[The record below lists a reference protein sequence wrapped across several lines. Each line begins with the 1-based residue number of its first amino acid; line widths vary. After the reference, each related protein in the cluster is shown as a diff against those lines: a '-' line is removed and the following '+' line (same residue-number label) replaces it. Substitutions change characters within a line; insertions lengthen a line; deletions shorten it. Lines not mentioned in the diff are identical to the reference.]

1 MKKIISVFLSVIML
15 VTSLCFAVSANASV
29 NKMSGEYDYTFV
41 SADKIAIIK
50 YTGSESTV
58 NIPSK
63 IDGFTVTE
71 ISGAFNVMDSLKK
84 VVIPSTV
91 TTISASFKY
100 DSNLAEVT
108 IPSSVKTIDAYS
120 FCKNTALKSIVIPS
134 SVTTL
139 DAFQDCTSLTSIKI
153 GDNIS
158 DISAYAFAESPVYEN
173 QYKKGIVY
181 IGKCLLY
188 CNTVV
193 YKSSKVTVKDGTK
206 TIANEAFSANNTNP
220 VKTNKVKTVV
230 LPKSVKYIGE
240 DAFRN
245 NYNIESVNIN
255 SSQNI
260 APTAFIGT
268 KYYNKNKTYYKGAY
282 YFNNCLIS
290 ANRKATSIT
299 VKNGTKEIAPG
310 AFCGDEFDSDD
321 KSNLQSITLPSS
333 LKKIDE
339 RAFSQC
345 TQLKSIVFPD
355 SLQSIGDEA
364 FYHCSSLKK
373 INIPKSLSSISDSA
387 FNRCTS
393 LEKITV
399 SGENKYF
406 TTKRGALCNKALT
419 ELYLYPANNSALSYG
434 TPNSVKYIGNYAFMD
449 AKNLRYATVGRNTLY
464 IGMLAFTNCK
474 NLNSITLPESIKVI
488 DAYAL
493 GCNES
498 YTEDENIT
506 TSQKNFVV
514 KASKNNA
521 VAAEYCSRDYS
532 DENSNSSDNI
542 VAPKL
547 VYICSDNAHTYKKV
561 AEKKATYTSTGY
573 SEHYV
578 CTKCGDKKGYS
589 IYSKLIL
596 KTPTVKVSAKKKAFS
611 VSYNKVSDASG
622 YIIQYS
628 TSKNFSKKS
637 RKDVYVSAKTSS
649 KTISKLKAGKK
660 YYVRVCAYKNVKIN
674 GQKKKVYS
682 YWSGA
687 KAVTTKK

>member
-29 NKMSGEYDYTFV
+29 NINSGEYDYTFV

-91 TTISASFKY
+91 TTISASFEN

-108 IPSSVKTIDAYS
+108 IPSSVKTIDYNS
-120 FCKNTALKSIVIPS
+120 FYKNTALKSIVIPS

-139 DAFQDCTSLTSIKI
+139 NAFQDCTSLTSIKI

-158 DISAYAFAESPVYEN
+158 DISAYAFANSPVYEN

-188 CNTVV
+188 CNTEV

-373 INIPKSLSSISDSA
+373 INIPKSLSSISDTA
-387 FNRCTS
+387 FKRCTS

-399 SGENKYF
+399 SSENKYF

-474 NLNSITLPESIKVI
+474 NLNSITLPESIKGI

-573 SEHYV
+573 
-578 CTKCGDKKGYS
+578 
-589 IYSKLIL
+589 
-596 KTPTVKVSAKKKAFS
+596 
-611 VSYNKVSDASG
+611 
-622 YIIQYS
+622 
-628 TSKNFSKKS
+628 
-637 RKDVYVSAKTSS
+637 
-649 KTISKLKAGKK
+649 
-660 YYVRVCAYKNVKIN
+660 
-674 GQKKKVYS
+674 
-682 YWSGA
+682 
-687 KAVTTKK
+687 

>member
-71 ISGAFNVMDSLKK
+71 ISGAFNVMDNLKK

-91 TTISASFKY
+91 TTISASFEY

-108 IPSSVKTIDAYS
+108 IPSSVKTIDYNS

-206 TIANEAFSANNTNP
+206 TIANGAFNVND
-220 VKTNKVKTVV
+220 KIKTVV

-240 DAFRN
+240 DAFSY
-245 NYNIESVNIN
+245 NYNLESVNIN

-387 FNRCTS
+387 FNRCT
-393 LEKITV
+393 L
-399 SGENKYF
+399 
-406 TTKRGALCNKALT
+406 
-419 ELYLYPANNSALSYG
+419 
-434 TPNSVKYIGNYAFMD
+434 
-449 AKNLRYATVGRNTLY
+449 
-464 IGMLAFTNCK
+464 
-474 NLNSITLPESIKVI
+474 
-488 DAYAL
+488 
-493 GCNES
+493 
-498 YTEDENIT
+498 
-506 TSQKNFVV
+506 
-514 KASKNNA
+514 
-521 VAAEYCSRDYS
+521 
-532 DENSNSSDNI
+532 
-542 VAPKL
+542 
-547 VYICSDNAHTYKKV
+547 
-561 AEKKATYTSTGY
+561 
-573 SEHYV
+573 
-578 CTKCGDKKGYS
+578 
-589 IYSKLIL
+589 
-596 KTPTVKVSAKKKAFS
+596 
-611 VSYNKVSDASG
+611 
-622 YIIQYS
+622 
-628 TSKNFSKKS
+628 KKS
-637 RKDVYVSAKTSS
+637 QSAAK
-649 KTISKLKAGKK
+649 ISISPLNAALFAIKH
-660 YYVRVCAYKNVKIN
+660 
-674 GQKKKVYS
+674 
-682 YWSGA
+682 
-687 KAVTTKK
+687 

>member
-15 VTSLCFAVSANASV
+15 VTSICFAVSANASV
-29 NKMSGEYDYTFV
+29 NKKSGEYDYTFV

-91 TTISASFKY
+91 TTISASFEY

-108 IPSSVKTIDAYS
+108 IPSSVKTIDANS
-120 FCKNTALKSIVIPS
+120 FYKNTALKSIVIPS
-134 SVTTL
+134 SVKTL
-139 DAFQDCTSLTSIKI
+139 DAFQNCTSLTSIKI

-158 DISAYAFAESPVYEN
+158 DISAYAFANSPVYEN

-188 CNTVV
+188 CNTEA

-333 LKKIDE
+333 LKEIDE

-387 FNRCTS
+387 FKRCTS

-488 DAYAL
+488 DACAL

-532 DENSNSSDNI
+532 DQNSNSSDNI

-561 AEKKATYTSTGY
+561 VIFAVIMHIPIKR
-573 SEHYV
+573 
-578 CTKCGDKKGYS
+578 
-589 IYSKLIL
+589 L
-596 KTPTVKVSAKKKAFS
+596 
-611 VSYNKVSDASG
+611 
-622 YIIQYS
+622 Q
-628 TSKNFSKKS
+628 
-637 RKDVYVSAKTSS
+637 RKRQHIHQQVIRNIMFAQ
-649 KTISKLKAGKK
+649 
-660 YYVRVCAYKNVKIN
+660 N
-674 GQKKKVYS
+674 
-682 YWSGA
+682 
-687 KAVTTKK
+687 AVTKRVTAFIQSLSLKHRQ

>member
-29 NKMSGEYDYTFV
+29 NKNSGEYDYTFV

-91 TTISASFKY
+91 TTISASFEY

-108 IPSSVKTIDAYS
+108 IPSSVKTIDANS
-120 FCKNTALKSIVIPS
+120 FYKNTALKSIVIPS

-139 DAFQDCTSLTSIKI
+139 NAFQDCTSLTSIKI

-158 DISAYAFAESPVYEN
+158 DISAYAFTESPVYEN

-188 CNTVV
+188 CNTEV

-206 TIANEAFSANNTNP
+206 TIANGAFDIND
-220 VKTNKVKTVV
+220 KIKTVE

-240 DAFRN
+240 DAFRY
-245 NYNIESVNIN
+245 NYNLESVNIN

-434 TPNSVKYIGNYAFMD
+434 TPNSVKYIGSYAFMD

-464 IGMLAFTNCK
+464 IGILAFANCK
-474 NLNSITLPESIKVI
+474 NLNSIS
-488 DAYAL
+488 
-493 GCNES
+493 
-498 YTEDENIT
+498 
-506 TSQKNFVV
+506 
-514 KASKNNA
+514 
-521 VAAEYCSRDYS
+521 
-532 DENSNSSDNI
+532 
-542 VAPKL
+542 
-547 VYICSDNAHTYKKV
+547 
-561 AEKKATYTSTGY
+561 
-573 SEHYV
+573 
-578 CTKCGDKKGYS
+578 
-589 IYSKLIL
+589 
-596 KTPTVKVSAKKKAFS
+596 
-611 VSYNKVSDASG
+611 
-622 YIIQYS
+622 
-628 TSKNFSKKS
+628 
-637 RKDVYVSAKTSS
+637 
-649 KTISKLKAGKK
+649 
-660 YYVRVCAYKNVKIN
+660 
-674 GQKKKVYS
+674 
-682 YWSGA
+682 
-687 KAVTTKK
+687 

>member
-1 MKKIISVFLSVIML
+1 M
-15 VTSLCFAVSANASV
+15 
-29 NKMSGEYDYTFV
+29 
-41 SADKIAIIK
+41 
-50 YTGSESTV
+50 
-58 NIPSK
+58 
-63 IDGFTVTE
+63 
-71 ISGAFNVMDSLKK
+71 
-84 VVIPSTV
+84 
-91 TTISASFKY
+91 
-100 DSNLAEVT
+100 AEVT
-108 IPSSVKTIDAYS
+108 IPSSVKTIDANS
-120 FCKNTALKSIVIPS
+120 FYKNTALKSIVIPS
-134 SVTTL
+134 SVKTL
-139 DAFQDCTSLTSIKI
+139 DAFQNCTSLTSIKI

-158 DISAYAFAESPVYEN
+158 DISAYAFANSPVYEN

-188 CNTVV
+188 CNTEA

-299 VKNGTKEIAPG
+299 VKNGTKEIAPA

-355 SLQSIGDEA
+355 NLQSIGDEA

-373 INIPKSLSSISDSA
+373 INIPKSLSSISDNA
-387 FNRCTS
+387 FKRCTS

-622 YIIQYS
+622 YSIQQAR
-628 TSKNFSKKS
+628 T
-637 RKDVYVSAKTSS
+637 SAKSQEKMFMS
-649 KTISKLKAGKK
+649 AQKHHQRQSQSLKQA
-660 YYVRVCAYKNVKIN
+660 RNIMSEFALIRM
-674 GQKKKVYS
+674 
-682 YWSGA
+682 
-687 KAVTTKK
+687 

>member
-15 VTSLCFAVSANASV
+15 VTSICFAVSANASV
-29 NKMSGEYDYTFV
+29 NKKSGEYDYTFV

-91 TTISASFKY
+91 TTISASFEY

-108 IPSSVKTIDAYS
+108 IPSSVKTIDANS
-120 FCKNTALKSIVIPS
+120 FYKNTALKSIVIPS
-134 SVTTL
+134 SVKTL
-139 DAFQDCTSLTSIKI
+139 DAFQNCTSLTSIKI

-158 DISAYAFAESPVYEN
+158 DISAYAFANSPVYEN

-188 CNTVV
+188 CNTEA

-299 VKNGTKEIAPG
+299 VKNGTKEIAPA

-321 KSNLQSITLPSS
+321 KSKLQSTTLPSS
-333 LKKIDE
+333 LKKID
-339 RAFSQC
+339 ATALSQC
-345 TQLKSIVFPD
+345 TQLKSLVFPD
-355 SLQSIGDEA
+355 NLQSIGDEA

-373 INIPKSLSSISDSA
+373 INIPKSLSSISDNA
-387 FNRCTS
+387 FKRCTS

-406 TTKRGALCNKALT
+406 PTKRGAL
-419 ELYLYPANNSALSYG
+419 
-434 TPNSVKYIGNYAFMD
+434 
-449 AKNLRYATVGRNTLY
+449 
-464 IGMLAFTNCK
+464 
-474 NLNSITLPESIKVI
+474 
-488 DAYAL
+488 
-493 GCNES
+493 
-498 YTEDENIT
+498 
-506 TSQKNFVV
+506 
-514 KASKNNA
+514 
-521 VAAEYCSRDYS
+521 
-532 DENSNSSDNI
+532 
-542 VAPKL
+542 
-547 VYICSDNAHTYKKV
+547 
-561 AEKKATYTSTGY
+561 
-573 SEHYV
+573 
-578 CTKCGDKKGYS
+578 
-589 IYSKLIL
+589 
-596 KTPTVKVSAKKKAFS
+596 
-611 VSYNKVSDASG
+611 
-622 YIIQYS
+622 
-628 TSKNFSKKS
+628 
-637 RKDVYVSAKTSS
+637 
-649 KTISKLKAGKK
+649 
-660 YYVRVCAYKNVKIN
+660 
-674 GQKKKVYS
+674 
-682 YWSGA
+682 
-687 KAVTTKK
+687 